1 MEVDLDRIPVSAD
14 SQKAVAL
21 EVLDDV
27 VEDLVFI
34 KIISV
39 DQKLCIISEFKHFE
53 ISSLVSQTLTIC
65 TVYRKEA
72 SKSS

>member
-1 MEVDLDRIPVSAD
+1 MDLDRIAVSAD
-14 SQKAVAL
+14 RQQAVAL

-34 KIISV
+34 KLISV
-39 DQKLCIISEFKHFE
+39 DQQLCIMSDFKNFE